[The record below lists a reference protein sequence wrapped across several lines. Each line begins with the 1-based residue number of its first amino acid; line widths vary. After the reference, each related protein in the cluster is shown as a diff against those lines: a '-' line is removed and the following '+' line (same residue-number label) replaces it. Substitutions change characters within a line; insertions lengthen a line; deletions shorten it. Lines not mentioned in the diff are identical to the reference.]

1 MSPSNARSPSGLL
14 VRAGQIAREFDFGS
28 HDARKVTAH
37 FVEHMRNALEHEN
50 SLSQIPSYVRAIPTG
65 REKGVFLAVD
75 LGGTNCRVCSV
86 KLHGDGTYSLVQT
99 KYPIPRPLTVN
110 PSYKP
115 LFRFIA
121 EKIRDFLEEH
131 PEADIHNGDPGAD
144 LPHPRR
150 EDFRKLGFTFSF
162 TYEQHSLA
170 KGSVMFWD
178 KGWDIPEAIGR
189 DPCEMLQEGLDELE
203 VPVLVVALANDSVG
217 TLLTRAYTSSQDRT
231 SARKM
236 TTVGAIF
243 GTGTNA
249 AYVERLENIKRLHGR
264 ADFQTLQPDD
274 LMVINTEWGCF
285 GDGQDGLLPS
295 TEYDDLLDAASP
307 HPRQEMTEKRI
318 SGLYLGELLRL
329 IVVRLA
335 DEKLF
340 TMTLDPAS
348 PVFRKDGIESSLLSD
363 IAADG
368 SDNNSQSI
376 AHIAGALRADNVSA
390 DDARAIQ
397 VISKA
402 IARRAARLAGV
413 ALAAIIVQCDQRRES
428 PTSTASTP
436 LLSSKSGAAVRVSQK
451 PIFGG
456 SKVTGSSSSS
466 RSTYRSGLS
475 AVCRRFRAFVY
486 GVVRSLGL
494 GWLLRPAMAANRKP
508 AVVSP
513 EPEPPQL
520 SPSSSTMTED
530 EDKDGRAIEV
540 GVDGSLIEFY
550 PRFEQEMR
558 EAVEDVLGPDYDEK
572 RLRIGMAKDGSG
584 VGAALVALAA
594 TMQNETA

>member
-1 MSPSNARSPSGLL
+1 MA
-14 VRAGQIAREFDFGS
+14 ED
-28 HDARKVTAH
+28 
-37 FVEHMRNALEHEN
+37 ALEREE
-50 SLSQIPSYVRAIPTG
+50 SLSQIPSYVKAIPTG

-86 KLHGDGTYSLVQT
+86 NLHGDGTYSLVQT

-131 PEADIHNGDPGAD
+131 PESDIHDGSPNTNGSH
-144 LPHPRR
+144 LRR
-150 EDFRKLGFTFSF
+150 EDFQKLGFTFSF

-178 KGWDIPEAIGR
+178 KGWDIPEALGR
-189 DPCEMLQEGLDELE
+189 DPCEMLQEGLDELR

-217 TLLTRAYTSSQDRT
+217 TLLTRTYTSSKGGTSVRT
-231 SARKM
+231 
-236 TTVGAIF
+236 TTTIGAIF

-249 AYVERLENIKRLHGR
+249 AYVEKLENVKRLHHR
-264 ADFQTLQPDD
+264 ADFQTRQPED

-295 TEYDDLLDAASP
+295 TEYDEILDAASP

-335 DEKLF
+335 DENLF
-340 TMTLDPAS
+340 SMSLHPES
-348 PVFRKDGIESSLLSD
+348 PVYQRDGIECSLLS
-363 IAADG
+363 
-368 SDNNSQSI
+368 N
-376 AHIAGALRADNVSA
+376 IAGDDSNDCLQAIGYITDTFRAANVSV
-390 DDARAIQ
+390 DDACAIQ

-413 ALAAIIVQCDQRRES
+413 ALAAIVVQCGQRRES
-428 PTSTASTP
+428 PPMTSSS
-436 LLSSKSGAAVRVSQK
+436 LLSSKTDTARVDQK
-451 PIFGG
+451 PILET
-456 SKVTGSSSSS
+456 KASSS
-466 RSTYRSGLS
+466 RSTYKNGFS
-475 AVCRRFRAFVY
+475 AMCRRFRAFVY

-494 GWLLRPAMAANRKP
+494 GWLLRPAMAAKKNSGAP
-508 AVVSP
+508 AVISP
-513 EPEPPQL
+513 KPQL
-520 SPSSSTMTED
+520 SSSATMTN
-530 EDKDGRAIEV
+530 DGDDVGAIEV

-550 PRFEQEMR
+550 PKFEQEMR
-558 EAVEDVLGPDYDEK
+558 EAVRDVLGPDYDEK

-594 TMQNETA
+594 TMQNET